1 MLTSIPKIAHGKN
14 MPKYTVTIKLMKFT
28 QDNAIVI
35 YPETNTKEEDVTS
48 SRNFSES

>member
-1 MLTSIPKIAHGKN
+1 MLTSIPEIVNGKN
-14 MPKYTVTIKLMKFT
+14 MPKYTVTIKLMKFM

-35 YPETNTKEEDVTS
+35 YPKTNTKEEDVTS